1 LKQPLPG
8 DRIDSSTAE
17 EVTAMTEEFVRA
29 TRDERRAR
37 VVKVGDVPLVNLA
50 PGIDTAIVC
59 GNNLTLSFATVAPG
73 AAGAMHSHPNEQMIV
88 VLEGTVDIVLEG
100 KAYGLKAGEV
110 MTVPSNLQHTGIG
123 GEHGCRMLEV
133 FTPARKDFEEKLA
146 KALAELK

>member
-1 LKQPLPG
+1 
-8 DRIDSSTAE
+8 
-17 EVTAMTEEFVRA
+17 MTEEFVRA

-59 GNNLTLSFATVAPG
+59 GNNLTLSFATIAPN

-100 KAYGLKAGEV
+100 KAFGLKTGEV
-110 MTVPSNLQHTGIG
+110 MTIPSGLQHTGVG
-123 GEHGCRMLEV
+123 GEKGSRLLEI

-146 KALAELK
+146 KALAALK